1 MKPDLNGR
9 SFTKLLD
16 FSSEEIHYL
25 VNLGA
30 ALKKSKKEKR
40 EKQTLTGKNIVLVFE
55 KSSTRTRSSFEVAA
69 ADQGASTTYLGPTG
83 THFGKKESVK
93 DTARV
98 LGGIYDGIAYRGFAQ
113 ETVEALAEYSG
124 VPVWNGLTDKYHP
137 TQVIGDLL
145 TMREHSGKKFHEM
158 TLCYVGDTR
167 NNVAYSLMI
176 GGIKLG
182 MNIKAAGPEELN
194 PETEIVE
201 TCKKLARE
209 TRGNLTI
216 THDAEEGAE
225 GADFIYTDVWLSM
238 GEDESLWKKR
248 IDLLTPFQVNNGL
261 MNHTG
266 TETKFMHCLPSIH
279 NTETELGKKVQ
290 EKFGIQ
296 AMEVTDDVFES
307 GNSIVFQQAVN
318 RMHTIKAIMAAT
330 LGEE

>member
-9 SFTKLLD
+9 NFTKLLD

-25 VNLGA
+25 VNLG
-30 ALKKSKKEKR
+30 

-194 PETEIVE
+194 PETELSGYGFDQGSMGPKVE
-201 TCKKLARE
+201 ACIRFVKATGKEAAIGALK
-209 TRGNLTI
+209 
-216 THDAEEGAE
+216 DAELILKEEKG
-225 GADFIYTDVWLSM
+225 T
-238 GEDESLWKKR
+238 R
-248 IDLLTPFQVNNGL
+248 IHQ
-261 MNHTG
+261 
-266 TETKFMHCLPSIH
+266 
-279 NTETELGKKVQ
+279 
-290 EKFGIQ
+290 
-296 AMEVTDDVFES
+296 
-307 GNSIVFQQAVN
+307 
-318 RMHTIKAIMAAT
+318 
-330 LGEE
+330 